1 MNVFFTILSLLLLSF
16 CNVNSQSDWK
26 LRTDSVTRVIQQ
38 YYNKKDFVGIYS
50 LAGEK
55 ARRELDEKGFVQVME
70 TLNTQLGNLNS
81 FQYSSSTD
89 KVNNYRAFFV
99 NAEMKL
105 LVSID
110 SQNKFE
116 TFFLTQPDLPTK
128 PRSEVLGKNNPLIT
142 ELDKKVDSLVVPFMG
157 NRNTVGLV
165 LGVLKDGKTYFYG
178 YGETEKGN
186 MQIPNEHNLFEIGS
200 ISKTFTATLLA
211 YYIGQGKVKA
221 DDPVNKYL
229 PDSIN
234 SLEKNGKKVTLQS
247 LSNHSS
253 GLPRLPGDLFK
264 EASNANPY
272 AHYDNKRLFG
282 FLKNYQLT
290 REPGAQ
296 YEYSNLA
303 VGLLGVILEKVS
315 GKPYEQMVK
324 EIIFQPLGMKETM
337 VTIGKKDSAR
347 FTQGY
352 DPRGEPAHS
361 WEFISL
367 TAAGGIRSTVN
378 DMLLYAKG
386 ELGDA
391 KPALQNAIELTHQPT
406 FAFGSTKVGL
416 GWHFYE
422 FGDYKYSS
430 HNGQTGGYCSSMTMD
445 RKNKI
450 AVVILTNASVDAGQ
464 VSNRLINWLEKN

>member
-1 MNVFFTILSLLLLSF
+1 MKFLFSILLFFVFSCATPQD
-16 CNVNSQSDWK
+16 NWK
-26 LRTDSVTRVIQQ
+26 QKTDSVTRLIQQ
-38 YYNKKDFVGIYS
+38 YYNKKDYSAIYAM
-50 LAGEK
+50 AGEK
-55 ARRELDEKGFVQVME
+55 ARKEFDEKTFAQIMDG
-70 TLNTQLGNLNS
+70 LNSQLGNFS
-81 FQYSSSTD
+81 GFQYSSSAD
-89 KVNNYRAFFV
+89 KVNNYKAFFA

-105 LVSID
+105 MVSLD
-110 SQNKFE
+110 SKDKFE
-116 TFFLTQPDLPTK
+116 VFYLQQPDLPSR
-128 PRSEVLGKNNPLIT
+128 PRTELVGTNNPLNSI
-142 ELDKKVDSLVVPFMG
+142 LDKKVDSLVVQFMK
-157 NRNTVGLV
+157 NENTVGLV
-165 LGVLKDGKTYFYG
+165 LGVLKDEKTYVYG
-178 YGETEKGN
+178 YGETQKGN
-186 MQIPNEHNLFEIGS
+186 KKVPDEHNIFEIGS

-221 DDPVNKYL
+221 DDPINKYL

-253 GLPRLPGDLFK
+253 GLPRLPGDLFR
-264 EASNANPY
+264 EAAQENPY
-272 AHYDNKRLFG
+272 AHYDNARLFG
-282 FLKNYQLT
+282 FLRNYQLT

-296 YEYSNLA
+296 YEYSNMA
-303 VGLLGVILEKVS
+303 VGLLGVILERVT
-315 GKPYEQMVK
+315 GKPYEQLLK

-352 DPRGEPAHS
+352 SPRGEPAHS

-386 ELGDA
+386 QLGDA
-391 KPALQNAIELTHQPT
+391 IPALQNAIELTHQPT
-406 FAFGSTKVGL
+406 FAYGQTKVGL
-416 GWHFYE
+416 GWHFSETGEYR
-422 FGDYKYSS
+422 FSS
-430 HNGQTGGYCSSMTMD
+430 HNGQTGGYCSSMVMD